1 MLISENHL
9 FFQYFCLAKKNV
21 QLLNTI
27 GGKCQAEMSPR
38 TRHWHAVP
46 LAGRMELENQ
56 VSYGIFWYI
65 F

>member
-27 GGKCQAEMSPR
+27 GGKCQAEMLHR
-38 TRHWHAVP
+38 TR
-46 LAGRMELENQ
+46 
-56 VSYGIFWYI
+56 Y
-65 F
+65 